1 MNMNQRPQPARIRKG
16 PQRLQWHRQPT
27 LLQRMGKKIL
37 VLVICLITAAFIGGL
52 AWGLIQAHKQ
62 AMSTA
67 QPNQEASEPSPTP
80 TATPALGIDGL
91 VRFSDT
97 VNNTSLAVQTDLTDP
112 DVGVFTFETPT
123 GAEYQGGQ
131 ASDLQH
137 HDGGKLGVLYD
148 GLAQLIPP
156 STADPNALPTTVT
169 VHFNATLDLNQQQ
182 ATAELTDST
191 NSQSFSLAT
200 LVPAGESQAV
210 QTYNQALINQDWAT
224 VYTLTSQTVTSV
236 YTEAQFAQLMQQ
248 QVQTVGAITSITI
261 TSTPQ
266 VTIDTTAGDTS
277 FTVNEQVT
285 LTQGGSSQTQA
296 ATAKFVL
303 EAGAWKYLTSQ

>member
-1 MNMNQRPQPARIRKG
+1 MNMNQRSQPASIRKEA
-16 PQRLQWHRQPT
+16 QRLQRRRQPT
-27 LLQRMGKKIL
+27 LPQRIGKKVL
-37 VLVICLITAAFIGGL
+37 VLLSCLITAAFVGGL

-62 AMSTA
+62 TMLPS
-67 QPNQEASEPSPTP
+67 QPNQEASEPTPTP
-80 TATPALGIDGL
+80 TLPPAPGIDGL

-97 VNNTSLAVQTDLTDP
+97 VKNTSLAVQTDLTDP
-112 DVGVFTFETPT
+112 DAGVFTFETPT

-131 ASDLQH
+131 ASDLQQQ
-137 HDGGKLGVLYD
+137 DGGKLGVLYN
-148 GLAQLIPP
+148 GPAQLIPP
-156 STADPNALPTTVT
+156 STADPNALPSTVT
-169 VHFNATLDLNQQQ
+169 VRFNATLDLTQKQ
-182 ATAELTDST
+182 ATAEITDTT

-200 LVPAGESQAV
+200 LVPAGASQAA
-210 QTYNQALINQDWAT
+210 QAYNQALINQDWAT

-248 QVQTVGAITSITI
+248 QVQSVGAITAITI
-261 TSTPQ
+261 TSAPQ
-266 VTIDTTAGDTS
+266 VTVDTTAGETS

-303 EAGAWKYLTSQ
+303 EGGAWKYLTSQ